1 MLGSGQILKKV
12 FTLAGCRPWAGGAV
26 VNESD
31 VEGELAS
38 PPTSDIWK
46 NHQEPLAAL
55 SLPIGGELPRGYG
68 EDYIVLLAR
77 DPAWLF
83 AYWEITAESWASSC
97 GELQDTECQTV
108 LRVFHLPNHSQVPTS
123 SFDITVQPFT
133 EEWHIHTGK
142 TGGKFRADIGIRT
155 PTGSFR
161 QIASSNIVQTPRGRA
176 TTIDE
181 SGVPKVEDY
190 SFPFPPAQPG
200 TSPMDW

>member
-1 MLGSGQILKKV
+1 MGRRCRRERIRCRRGISQPSHQRYMEESPRALG
-12 FTLAGCRPWAGGAV
+12 C
-26 VNESD
+26 
-31 VEGELAS
+31 
-38 PPTSDIWK
+38 
-46 NHQEPLAAL
+46 
-55 SLPIGGELPRGYG
+55 
-68 EDYIVLLAR
+68 
-77 DPAWLF
+77 
-83 AYWEITAESWASSC
+83 TAESWASSC